1 MNSGF
6 GMAWSTPGHI
16 EADDPGER
24 VDGAEV
30 RGRFTCSCD
39 EIGFSSV
46 FFLGEGES
54 KSMMTF
60 RRSRDDFKF
69 RKAWSTCSLLMF
81 MRIASGERSSG

>member
-1 MNSGF
+1 
-6 GMAWSTPGHI
+6 MAWSTPGHI

-46 FFLGEGES
+46 FF
-54 KSMMTF
+54 
-60 RRSRDDFKF
+60 RRRGVQVDDDISAVP
-69 RKAWSTCSLLMF
+69 R
-81 MRIASGERSSG
+81 